1 MRVVTGGIETA
12 EIKKKNVNPLHGLA
26 LSQYINPKAFTVE
39 EVDFSTALRFL
50 HKEDIPLQQSE
61 NGWVLIQYKGRN
73 LGWLKKLSN
82 RTNNYYPKEWRIRM
96 SIDEAL
102 QHSKPEEVFAVLP
115 IA

>member
-102 QHSKPEEVFAVLP
+102 QHSKPEEAFAVLP